1 MLGELAT
8 AMIDISD
15 GIAADAARLAEASGC
30 GAVVELG
37 LLPLAAGASAEQ
49 AASGG
54 EDFELLAAL
63 PPGARS
69 LVPVTVVGLLTEGSG
84 RSPCGL
90 RRHRRRAAGL
100 GPLRVNPILGG
111 SIASILWGLSAVVVS
126 RSTRIIGA
134 QQVVAWVLILG
145 LAMVAPV
152 ALYQGLPA
160 HVSNGAWAWVIL
172 SGVTANVGLLMLY
185 KALHIGK
192 VGVVTPIAS
201 TEGAIAAILSV
212 VILGE
217 SLVGRGRRHARGD
230 RDRGRDRDAQRLAQR
245 PAPARVALRRHRR
258 APLRRGAARRRLAPA
273 MIWGRTG
280 RSPSRGW
287 SRSPSSWAPLA
298 LRGGMGWPRG
308 AWWMVAFSGMCE
320 VVGLTCF
327 VKGSEQSVAITAVL
341 GSQYAAVAAVASFL
355 ILGERLSRR
364 QVAGVVLI
372 LAGVT
377 VLAAIQS

>member
-1 MLGELAT
+1 M
-8 AMIDISD
+8 
-15 GIAADAARLAEASGC
+15 
-30 GAVVELG
+30 
-37 LLPLAAGASAEQ
+37 
-49 AASGG
+49 
-54 EDFELLAAL
+54 
-63 PPGARS
+63 
-69 LVPVTVVGLLTEGSG
+69 
-84 RSPCGL
+84 
-90 RRHRRRAAGL
+90 
-100 GPLRVNPILGG
+100 NPILGG

-217 SLVGRGRRHARGD
+217 SLSAAVGATLVVIVTGVVIVTLNGSRSDLHLRASLFAVTAALLFGVGLLSTARAGD
-230 RDRGRDRDAQRLAQR
+230 DLGPYWTLTI
-245 PAPARVALRRHRR
+245 ARVVAI
-258 APLRRGAARRRLAPA
+258 AIIVG
-273 MIWGRTG
+273 
-280 RSPSRGW
+280 
-287 SRSPSSWAPLA
+287 PLA